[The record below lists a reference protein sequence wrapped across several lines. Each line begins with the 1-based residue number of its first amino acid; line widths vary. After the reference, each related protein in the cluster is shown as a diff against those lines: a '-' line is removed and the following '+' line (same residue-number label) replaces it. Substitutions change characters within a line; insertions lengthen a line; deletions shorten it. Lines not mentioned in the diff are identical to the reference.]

1 MAKLRKEYNPNRP
14 NKRTRRPIIYII
26 CEGAETETLYFK
38 HFRARN
44 CLVDIVPLES
54 KHKAA
59 EHLVKHAKS
68 LVSQLEYFPK
78 DGDQIWCVF
87 DQDANSNKEL
97 ERAAQYAEKQGYKI
111 AYSNPSFEYWYLLH
125 FEKHNGYIRDSAA
138 VIDILKSKGYLKD
151 YDKNVDYFAELV
163 AHQSEALKR
172 AQERLEQLYKD
183 HAIILS
189 RDSNP
194 VTTVNQ
200 LVDFLNSQRK

>member
-1 MAKLRKEYNPNRP
+1 MAKLKKEYNPNRP
-14 NKRTRRPIIYII
+14 NKRKRRPIIYII

-87 DQDANSNKEL
+87 DRDANTNEEL
-97 ERAAQYAEKQGYKI
+97 ERAEQYANKQGYKI

-125 FEKHNGYIRDSAA
+125 FEKHNGYIKDSDA
-138 VIDILKSKGYLKD
+138 VIDILKSKEYLKD
-151 YDKNVDYFAELV
+151 YDKSIDYFFELLPYQAV
-163 AHQSEALKR
+163 ALQR
-172 AQERLEQLYKD
+172 AKQRLEQLYSD
-183 HAIILS
+183 HRIILS

-194 VTTVNQ
+194 ATTVSE
-200 LVDFLNSQRK
+200 LVEYLNSQRE